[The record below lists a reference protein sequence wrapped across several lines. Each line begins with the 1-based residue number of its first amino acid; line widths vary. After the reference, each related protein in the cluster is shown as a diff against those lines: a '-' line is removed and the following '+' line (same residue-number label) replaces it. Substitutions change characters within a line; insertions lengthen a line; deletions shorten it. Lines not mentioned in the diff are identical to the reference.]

1 MVKFFSLKIIKAGR
15 IIMNSIGQRIKNLR
29 RQKPMSQALLAEL
42 IGVDRRTVINKEKI
56 SDANEY
62 LDYLIE
68 YYEKSIKRFQ
78 EN

>member
-1 MVKFFSLKIIKAGR
+1 
-15 IIMNSIGQRIKNLR
+15 MNSIGQRIKNLR

-62 LDYLIE
+62 LEYLIE